1 MSRSN
6 NPYLISLVSTICD
19 AKLDLVGEMLSN
31 SHTVLQQCLE
41 RNILGLFID
50 WVVSDIRHEIKQIP
64 GNHVRAEP
72 NLNIKVPPV
81 LCSLV
86 PLKRRKRGGW
96 RFFLDMQYQ
105 TQKKELTYYFANFSQ
120 TTWKLQKYEWRGAKH
135 SLCLQNLLLEDGIS
149 FQVFMFTYVYLGFN
163 FYSFHINNKISS
175 AKVNMNN
182 YFLMNTCKERQYFP
196 AQRIFILGH
205 FITLNRKLFY
215 HECFITP
222 FLY

>member
-86 PLKRRKRGGW
+86 HTKTAQERRMKILFRHAAPNPEES
-96 RFFLDMQYQ
+96 
-105 TQKKELTYYFANFSQ
+105 T
-120 TTWKLQKYEWRGAKH
+120 
-135 SLCLQNLLLEDGIS
+135 NLLFRQFFPNHMKMTKIWVERSETFSLFTKSTIGRWHLVSGI
-149 FQVFMFTYVYLGFN
+149 YVYLCLLGF
-163 FYSFHINNKISS
+163 
-175 AKVNMNN
+175 
-182 YFLMNTCKERQYFP
+182 
-196 AQRIFILGH
+196 
-205 FITLNRKLFY
+205 
-215 HECFITP
+215 
-222 FLY
+222 